1 MVKLMATLKP
11 KSLVLRSYQVG
22 FGDCYLLTFQ
32 YNGGTK
38 DRHVLIDFGS
48 TGQPKSAGD
57 KLMLRVAQ
65 DIKAVTGGKLHA
77 VVATHRH
84 KDHISGFATNKQGTA
99 SGDIIASCNPD
110 VVIQPWTEH
119 PDAKIDAE
127 AAPSTFNGKQAF
139 VAALND
145 MHSIASA
152 ILLEADRRKSVLGP
166 GLLKELTFIGE
177 DNLSNLSAVENL
189 MSMGKRHYYL
199 NYGSK
204 SGLESVL
211 PGVTIKVLGPPN
223 LKQSQE
229 VKTQRREDEDE
240 FWHLQAMANKFVIRK
255 QSNLFPKAAQYSPV
269 GAPPFT
275 RWFLKKMR
283 TIRGEQLL
291 GIVRTLDKV
300 MNNTSLIL
308 LFQVGQTKLLFPG
321 DAQIENWSYALSK
334 KANLKLLESVN
345 VYKVGHHGSL
355 NATPKTLWNGFKHK
369 STKKNSGRLK
379 TFLSTMSGKHGKTTS
394 KTEVPRRTLV
404 DALTKESDLF
414 NTQDLKSKKV
424 IKLEDTI
431 NF

>member
-1 MVKLMATLKP
+1 MATLKP